1 VTFLFGVYVAGCLLL
16 LVAGVIEQRNHH
28 RRLRSIPQRIVV
40 NGIRGKS
47 SITRLCAGAMR
58 GGGQRV
64 VAKTTGTAARFILPD
79 GTEEPV
85 HRKFGIANVVEQ
97 IGIVRRAASWQPDAL
112 VIECMAV
119 LPDLQEI
126 NEKKLVRS
134 TICVICNVREDHL
147 DEMGPT
153 LDDVARSL
161 SRSMPAGGICVTA
174 ERDRLHILQEEA
186 DRRGCRLVAVD
197 QDSVRDDEMERFRWI
212 TFKENVAIA
221 LAVAQLAGIGRGE
234 AMAGMV
240 AARPDPGT
248 VTVETYATPR
258 GRVAFANVF
267 AANDPESTLMNI
279 DLLRHRGLISSP
291 LTMVINCRPD
301 RVERNGQMG
310 ELAGRVRPE
319 RIVLIG
325 EQTHTARGRVPR
337 DLADRVVDLGGAL
350 DLDALLDALV
360 IGPDGVGS
368 VVAVGNIHGQG
379 EVLLSRIAALPR
391 PPARLRVA

>member
-16 LVAGVIEQRNHH
+16 LVAGIVEQRGHH
-28 RRLRSIPQRIVV
+28 RRLHSIPRRIVV

-58 GGGQRV
+58 GGGLRV

-85 HRKFGIANVVEQ
+85 HRKFGIANIVEQ
-97 IGIVRRAASWQPDAL
+97 IGIVRRAASWKPDAL

-119 LPDLQEI
+119 LPDLQQI

-174 ERDRLHILQEEA
+174 ERERLHILQEEA

-197 QDSVRDDEMERFRWI
+197 PESVRDDEMERFRWI

-221 LAVAQLAGIGRGE
+221 LATARLAGIGRGE

-240 AARPDPGT
+240 AANPDPGT
-248 VTVETYATPR
+248 VAVENYSTHR

-279 DLLRHRGLISSP
+279 DLLRGRGLITSP

-310 ELAGRVRPE
+310 ELSGRVRPE

-325 EQTHTARGRVPR
+325 ELTHTARGRVPPE
-337 DLADRVVDLGGAL
+337 LADRVVDLGGAL
-350 DLDALLDALV
+350 DLDALLDAVV

-379 EVLLSRIAALPR
+379 EVLLSRLAALPR
-391 PPARLRVA
+391 PPAGVGAA

>member
-1 VTFLFGVYVAGCLLL
+1 MTFLYGVYVAGCLFL
-16 LVAGVIEQRNHH
+16 LVAGILEQRGHF
-28 RRLRSIPQRIVV
+28 RRLSSIPERVVV

-47 SITRLCAGAMR
+47 SITRLCAGALR
-58 GGGQRV
+58 GGGMRV

-97 IGIVRRAASWQPDAL
+97 IGIVRRAASWAPHAL
-112 VIECMAV
+112 VVECMAV

-126 NEKKLVRS
+126 NEKKLIRS

-161 SRSMPAGGICVTA
+161 ARSMPEGGICVTA
-174 ERDRLHILQEEA
+174 ERKRLHILQEEA
-186 DRRGCRLVAVD
+186 DRRGCRLIAVD
-197 QDSVRDDEMERFRWI
+197 PDSVRDEEMQRFRWI

-221 LAVAQLAGIGRGE
+221 LAVAQMCGVPRGE

-248 VTVETYATPR
+248 VTVENYATPR
-258 GRVAFANVF
+258 GRIAFANVF

-279 DLLRHRGLISSP
+279 DLLRDRGLIGTP
-291 LTMVINCRPD
+291 LTTVINCRPD

-310 ELAGRVRPE
+310 ELTGRIRPE

-325 EQTHTARGRVPR
+325 EQTHTARVRVPR
-337 DLADRVVDLGGAL
+337 ELADRVVDLGGPL
-350 DLDALLDALV
+350 DVDALLDAV
-360 IGPDGVGS
+360 AIGPDGTGS
-368 VVAVGNIHGQG
+368 VATVGNIHGQG
-379 EVLLSRIAALPR
+379 EVLLARMAAMPR
-391 PPARLRVA
+391 PAARPKAA